1 MDAGQL
7 KHGPIG
13 VVVLAVLGGV
23 LVVGVVVGVLVVAG
37 FFNSPTSTRSS
48 AELAAMTSEALA
60 ESPGLA
66 YDLSIEVAEGGA
78 LQGFN
83 SSGLIDLQGQRFS
96 GSADKGRGAAML
108 LAGGPG
114 RGSLVVADGLF
125 VQADGEPW
133 EAFPRENARPLS
145 ALLDPNVIATA
156 VGAAIERAEVD
167 PAIRTE
173 PCGVSTCQVVRLL
186 LPPQTASDVA
196 VLYTGQLQPPPP
208 DLLPIEAELWLDPET
223 GFPRHTTVQGVAGG
237 TTTRIALDLERLDP
251 PPPIDPPVP

>member
-1 MDAGQL
+1 MDADQPER
-7 KHGPIG
+7 GPIG
-13 VVVLAVLGGV
+13 IVGLAAVGAV

-37 FFNSPTSTRSS
+37 FFSSPAGTRSS
-48 AELAAMTSEALA
+48 AELAAMTPEALA

-66 YDLSIEVAEGGA
+66 YDLSIEVSEVGA

-96 GSADKGRGAAML
+96 GIADKARGAAML

-114 RGSLVVADGLF
+114 RGSLVLADGLF

-133 EAFPRENARPLS
+133 EAFPRENAGPLS
-145 ALLDPNVIATA
+145 AFLDPNVIVTA

-167 PAIRTE
+167 QAIRTE
-173 PCGVSTCQVVRLL
+173 SCGVETCQVVRLH
-186 LPPQTASDVA
+186 LPPETASDVA

-208 DLLPIEAELWLDPET
+208 DLLPIEAEL
-223 GFPRHTTVQGVAGG
+223 
-237 TTTRIALDLERLDP
+237 
-251 PPPIDPPVP
+251 